1 MPRKDKTGRLA
12 PVEERVRNIKDV
24 TSITK
29 TSRERERERVQ
40 EGAHHS
46 KRSQLSLAMQLE
58 HGIWH

>member
-29 TSRERERERVQ
+29 TSRERERER
-40 EGAHHS
+40 E
-46 KRSQLSLAMQLE
+46 RE
-58 HGIWH
+58 RDRINIFCYR